1 MDALVG
7 TSGYAY
13 DFWKGGFYPEDMKS
27 DGMLEYYAERLPTV
41 EINNTFYRIPKRD
54 VVQRWADVTP
64 DSFRFVIKAS
74 RRITHLGRLGDVK
87 DSLDYLLAQLVPLGE
102 KCGPVLFQCPPAM
115 RKDVAKLDRFLGWVP
130 EHVRPAMEFRHASWA
145 DEAVYD
151 VLRAH
156 DAAWVIT
163 DDDSE
168 DPPIVATAPW
178 GFLRLR
184 AGEYDEA
191 ARQRWAQHITTAWK
205 RAFVFFKHENRAT
218 ELAFELRDTIAALPT
233 ETPA

>member
-13 DFWKGGFYPEDMKS
+13 DFWKGEFYPKDIKS
-27 DGMLEYYAERLPTV
+27 DAMLGYYAERLPTV

-54 VVQRWADVTP
+54 VVERWAEVVP

-87 DSLDYLLAQLVPLGE
+87 DSLDYMLGQLEPLGD
-102 KCGPVLFQCPPAM
+102 KCGPLLFQCPPAM
-115 RKDVAKLDRFLGWVP
+115 RKDIGRLRRFLSWVP
-130 EHVRPAMEFRHASWA
+130 DSVLPAMEFRHASWA
-145 DEAVYD
+145 DDEVYD
-151 VLRAH
+151 ALRERN
-156 DAAWVIT
+156 AAWVIT
-163 DDDSE
+163 DDDSDE
-168 DPPIVATAPW
+168 PPMVATADW

-184 AGEYDEA
+184 AGEYPEPD
-191 ARQRWAQHITTAWK
+191 RQRWATNIRSTWS

-218 ELAFELRDTIAALPT
+218 DLAFELRDAIAAQQP
-233 ETPA
+233 